1 MPPEPNNLADGIVY
15 QTRPFDL
22 CSLSAPR
29 ACGDDVLRKFMT
41 GGPPVRGG
49 GIVGN
54 SVRLASEV
62 ESGDALG

>member
-1 MPPEPNNLADGIVY
+1 MY

-62 ESGDALG
+62 ESDDALG